1 MFDSPFSS
9 LGLPQ
14 RYSPAARWSSRNRF
28 SLWCGSLVG
37 HQRWV
42 FLIQRKGKPSFIA
55 LKCWNINWHCCVI
68 YVIISKYIYIYC
80 IDFKYD
86 SIYNSQ
92 KPYSSIMVKLIGV
105 QTNDCDWLF
114 NSWILRWSWTAFLV
128 SRWLLGL
135 AETPY
140 LWDLGWPNT
149 KHHRQL
155 VYQHHIPVKMFRSS
169 TWYIPKLWSVQPP
182 FSAAQPHCRRD
193 LSPRSRNLWQR
204 NAMPQPVIY
213 GFTRKV
219 SNVKG
224 VFKRRNPTNIPSIN
238 QIQCTNRDL
247 YII

>member
-1 MFDSPFSS
+1 MFKPTIVICYSTLEFWDEAELDS
-9 LGLPQ
+9 
-14 RYSPAARWSSRNRF
+14 
-28 SLWCGSLVG
+28 WCPVG
-37 HQRWV
+37 
-42 FLIQRKGKPSFIA
+42 K
-55 LKCWNINWHCCVI
+55 
-68 YVIISKYIYIYC
+68 
-80 IDFKYD
+80 
-86 SIYNSQ
+86 
-92 KPYSSIMVKLIGV
+92 
-105 QTNDCDWLF
+105 
-114 NSWILRWSWTAFLV
+114 
-128 SRWLLGL
+128 GL

-140 LWDLGWPNT
+140 LWDSSWPDT
-149 KHHRQL
+149 RHHRQL

-213 GFTRKV
+213 RFTRKV

-224 VFKRRNPTNIPSIN
+224 VFKRRNPTNIPSIK